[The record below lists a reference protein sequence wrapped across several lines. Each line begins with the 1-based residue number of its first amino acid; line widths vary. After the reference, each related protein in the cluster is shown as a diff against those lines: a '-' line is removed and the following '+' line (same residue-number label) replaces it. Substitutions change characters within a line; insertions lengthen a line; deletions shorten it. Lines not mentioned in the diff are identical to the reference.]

1 MSDKRYS
8 TTRLGFREWMG
19 QVDMAIDRMTGHQGL
34 TSSDIA
40 DFEYR
45 DAYDDE
51 ATPNETAREA
61 LEAEGIEVEDSDDD
75 ADNDN

>member
-1 MSDKRYS
+1 MSDKRHS

-40 DFEYR
+40 DFNYH

-51 ATPNETAREA
+51 ATPSETAREA
-61 LEAEGIEVEDSDDD
+61 LEAEGIEVEDADES
-75 ADNDN
+75 DNDD